1 MVGKREEEKQLQK
14 NEVYWCNYILILL
27 PPWKSPVQQTPK
39 NRLNNSLCTE
49 LWERKTRIY
58 ITECPF
64 KQINVKV
71 NNQGQIT
78 VKVNKTHFGSR
89 SITQRI
95 FQNNGFSAHKARC
108 NSKILRIHKSKPP
121 PSELESQ
128 LEIGIRNI
136 KERELYQKVRESN

>member
-1 MVGKREEEKQLQK
+1 MQL
-14 NEVYWCNYILILL
+14 CSYIYHCLKTRLFSKHQEIDLII
-27 PPWKSPVQQTPK
+27 VFV
-39 NRLNNSLCTE
+39 CTE
-49 LWERKTRIY
+49 LRKRKTRIY

-78 VKVNKTHFGSR
+78 VKVKKTHFGSR
-89 SITQRI
+89 SITQCI

>member
-1 MVGKREEEKQLQK
+1 MFL
-14 NEVYWCNYILILL
+14 YYHCL
-27 PPWKSPVQQTPK
+27 K
-39 NRLNNSLCTE
+39 NRQFSKRQEIDLVMVFVQKFGKE
-49 LWERKTRIY
+49 KTRIY
-58 ITECPF
+58 ITKCPF
-64 KQINVKV
+64 IQINVKV

-89 SITQRI
+89 SIMQRI
-95 FQNNGFSAHKARC
+95 FQNNGFSAHIAGC